1 MDNQKLSAHKDIL
14 ALNSDYFDRMFTSS
28 FKERDQDNIEINITD
43 VSYETLETLIG
54 YFYNSTLNITELNV
68 QVIKGFIILCTFIY
82 ISRSYYYYFHNNSEH
97 FYRIIML
104 HSYIYYNK

>member
-1 MDNQKLSAHKDIL
+1 MNYKQLYFKRYPKDVTLIVDNQKLRAHKNIL

-28 FKERDQDNIEINITD
+28 FKERYQDKIEINITD

-68 QVIKGFIILCTFIY
+68 QVIAIFIIFRY
-82 ISRSYYYYFHNNSEH
+82 
-97 FYRIIML
+97 L
-104 HSYIYYNK
+104 HYDI